1 MFFLSCDYDN
11 LVRNYF
17 DFNRAVVLETDFI
30 FLRTNELYT
39 NDIEV
44 SVSWSYCQLLFYILL
59 LTSKILK
66 IFRYHFV
73 YLLLL
78 TITTELK
85 NILIINNKNKI
96 ILIINIKI
104 YFQ

>member
-1 MFFLSCDYDN
+1 MIFFLSCDYDN

-30 FLRTNELYT
+30 FLRTNELYK

-44 SVSWSYCQLLFYILL
+44 SVSWSYCQLLFYIIVNFKNL
-59 LTSKILK
+59 KK

-85 NILIINNKNKI
+85 NIYFIHLIC
-96 ILIINIKI
+96 
-104 YFQ
+104 